1 MATIRIDLL
10 GKDNASPAIKSTTT
24 SLSTLATKA
33 KTLSVAFQD
42 PALNKDTFSN
52 ILMKSATAA
61 GVANNKVLALAGSTG
76 FYTQAQTQNAMAI
89 ANATAFAE
97 KLNKQLKSG
106 KISADEAGKQYRQ
119 YTDTLATSIPVQQ
132 NFLKNLI
139 SMGAQIGAIVGIG
152 MAIAKVVTQVYN
164 LAEAGAGLTRLQ
176 ENFQT
181 LATIGGESSTK
192 LLNSM
197 REASM
202 GAISDA
208 DLIATANKAMLLGVT
223 ANAEQMATLLQIAT
237 IRGRAMGISTTQAF
251 DDMARGIGRASPL
264 ILDNLGIIVDA
275 RKNYKE
281 YGDMIGVAGNQLNK
295 AQKSQALLTAVV
307 RDGNKLLKESGGI
320 SEDTAISYERM
331 EASWAN
337 LTNTM
342 KKSAGESLEPVVAW
356 LGRMFDGINRWNNA
370 ISAGIEYQKEMAAQG
385 KAFANAWS
393 VYTSV
398 LNNNSVAVSKS
409 AAETEALSDS
419 WVRAKDNAKTFTLS
433 LAEQEELFQAA
444 SDRYK
449 GLLDVMTSIGEENR
463 DFANT
468 QGDLNTKMEETKLK
482 LETAIKRYGEK
493 SQKVKDLKADLEEL
507 QIEYEENAAAHK
519 AATDKILYDLLLLK
533 LGVDGITAEEY
544 KIAIAAGEA
553 FGIFD
558 EKAANSALVMDE
570 LAQAVVDGKLDV
582 DNLKDAMDLIQSKS
596 VSVDVAINV
605 TENRN
610 NATSY
615 SQYIPAKFRAEGGPV
630 TKGQSYWVG
639 EKGRPELFVPEQSGT
654 IVPESKLP
662 SGSKSTTN
670 VFNISGGDPK
680 AIARQIAREL
690 KLQGVQTL

>member
-24 SLSTLATKA
+24 SLGALATKA

-61 GVANNKVLALAGSTG
+61 GVTNNKVLALAESTG
-76 FYTQAQTQNAMAI
+76 FYTQTQTQNAMAI

-106 KISADEAGKQYRQ
+106 RITAEEAGKQYKQ

-139 SMGAQIGAIVGIG
+139 SMGAQIGVIVGIG

-164 LAEAGAGLTRLQ
+164 LADAGAGLIRLQ
-176 ENFQT
+176 ENFKN
-181 LATIGGESSTK
+181 LATIGDESSAK
-192 LLNSM
+192 LINAM
-197 REASM
+197 RMASK

-223 ANAEQMATLLQIAT
+223 ANAEEMATLLQIAT

-281 YGDMIGVAGNQLNK
+281 YGDMIGIAGNKLNK

-307 RDGNKLLKESGGI
+307 RDGNKLLAESGGI
-320 SEDTAISYERM
+320 SEDTALSYERM
-331 EASWAN
+331 ESSWAN
-337 LTNTM
+337 LSNAW
-342 KKSAGESLEPVVAW
+342 KKSLSQSLEPTVAQLAKLFNW
-356 LGRMFDGINRWNNA
+356 LAQIQSLKEGGAPWWSLLFPPLAATLDGI
-370 ISAGIEYQKEMAAQG
+370 AAV
-385 KAFANAWS
+385 KAMQLLKSGANDLGTEVTELGDSWQRATTTGQLFT
-393 VYTSV
+393 TSV
-398 LNNNSVAVSKS
+398 
-409 AAETEALSDS
+409 E
-419 WVRAKDNAKTFTLS
+419 
-433 LAEQEELFQAA
+433 EQEKIFQAA
-444 SDRYK
+444 SDQYES
-449 GLLDVMTSIGEENR
+449 LLNTMTAIGDE
-463 DFANT
+463 NT
-468 QGDLNTKMEETKLK
+468 QFVGTQADLNTKMEETKLK

-493 SQKVKDLKADLEEL
+493 SQKVKDLKADLEDL
-507 QIEYEENAAAHK
+507 QLEYEENAAAHK
-519 AATDKILYDLLLLK
+519 LATDKILYDLLLMK
-533 LGVDGITAEEY
+533 LGVDGLSADEY
-544 KIAIAAGEA
+544 KIAVAAGEA
-553 FGIFD
+553 FGVFD
-558 EKAANSALVMDE
+558 EKAANSALIMDE
-570 LAQAVVDGKLDV
+570 LAQAVIDGKLDI
-582 DNLKDAMDLIQSKS
+582 DNLKGAMDLVQSKS

-605 TENRN
+605 TENRK

-615 SQYIPAKFRAEGGPV
+615 SQYVPAQFRAEGGPV

-662 SGSKSTTN
+662 GSGKSTTN
-670 VFNISGGDPK
+670 IFNISGGDPK